1 MIESNVLNVLRL
13 TNCASL
19 GLVVVSNFEE
29 FNRFTGV
36 HYAVFEK
43 KLSHFENLFL
53 SILEYGIIKL
63 KLNEELEVMRHLFGS
78 RSPGR
83 LMTLIVSM
91 VITLLI
97 GALIFGMKFGL
108 MWIIDLISH

>member
-1 MIESNVLNVLRL
+1 
-13 TNCASL
+13 
-19 GLVVVSNFEE
+19 
-29 FNRFTGV
+29 
-36 HYAVFEK
+36 
-43 KLSHFENLFL
+43 
-53 SILEYGIIKL
+53 
-63 KLNEELEVMRHLFGS
+63 MRHLFGS